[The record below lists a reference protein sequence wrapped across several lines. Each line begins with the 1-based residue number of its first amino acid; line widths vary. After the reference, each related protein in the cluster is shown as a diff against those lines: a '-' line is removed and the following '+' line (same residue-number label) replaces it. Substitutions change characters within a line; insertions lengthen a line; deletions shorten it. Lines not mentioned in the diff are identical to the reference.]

1 MKKYF
6 LMMLL
11 SSCSM
16 VLLAQ
21 SWQTGTNVMYVNPT
35 STKVGIGTATPLDL
49 LNVDG
54 GTLRIGKTSSATD
67 RALNLLKFGDGSYV
81 QIGEWEANN
90 TLSFKASK
98 YSFNTGYLGVG
109 VSNPEYKLDVNGKV
123 RLKTAYAEDGWG
135 YSYLYWD
142 IHSLVMGTPPGHHAH
157 CAVDL
162 MPGGEDLNNDTLLS
176 QFRMYSAPSSTS
188 KIMRIY
194 LNSEGV
200 CWFKTPGNFGIGTSN
215 PQYKLDVVGTIRAR
229 EIIVNTSGA
238 DFVFAD
244 GYKLRSLSEV
254 SSYVSENKHL
264 PDIPSASEMQQKGMA
279 VSDLQTKLLQKVEE
293 LTLYII
299 EQDAKIEALQ
309 QQVDNLSK

>member
-194 LNSEGV
+194 LYLYCYLKKLNYCYYYYYHFHHFHSFHL
-200 CWFKTPGNFGIGTSN
+200 CHIYLSNFLKYFFLVYHYIFEIYFHNFLSN
-215 PQYKLDVVGTIRAR
+215 
-229 EIIVNTSGA
+229 
-238 DFVFAD
+238 F
-244 GYKLRSLSEV
+244 
-254 SSYVSENKHL
+254 
-264 PDIPSASEMQQKGMA
+264 
-279 VSDLQTKLLQKVEE
+279 
-293 LTLYII
+293 
-299 EQDAKIEALQ
+299 
-309 QQVDNLSK
+309 